1 MFTEEMETM
10 RMAISGSIMAGIA
23 AIALAFSACGPAD
36 DGAEVRVSTSESTD
50 TDDTVVVQNPPT
62 TVTNT
67 VIEHQTDTVVREGV
81 VVQQKTDTVVKVVP
95 GATIVVSDAEKQDID
110 AWLTANKDM
119 LNEYGD
125 PKDMVYTGGTPLF
138 NETTGKTM
146 TKYEY
151 IISQH
156 PDRPWL
162 K

>member
-1 MFTEEMETM
+1 M
-10 RMAISGSIMAGIA
+10 RMAISGSIMTGIA

-36 DGAEVRVSTSESTD
+36 DGAEVHVSTSENAD
-50 TDDTVVVQNPPT
+50 AADTVVVQNPPT
-62 TVTNT
+62 TIV
-67 VIEHQTDTVVREGV
+67 EHQTDTVVREGV

-95 GATIVVSDAEKQDID
+95 GTTIVVSDAEKKDID
-110 AWLTANKDM
+110 AWLTANKDR

-125 PKDMVYTGGTPLF
+125 PKDMVYTGATPLF
-138 NETTGKTM
+138 NEATGKTM

>member
-1 MFTEEMETM
+1 MFIEEMETM
-10 RMAISGSIMAGIA
+10 RMIVTGSIMAGIA
-23 AIALAFSACGPAD
+23 AVVLAFSACGPAD
-36 DGAEVRVSTSESTD
+36 DGANVHVSTSESGD
-50 TDDTVVVQNPPT
+50 ADTVLVHTPPD

-67 VIEHQTDTVVREGV
+67 IVEQRTDTVHSEGV
-81 VVQQKTDTVVKVVP
+81 VVQKRTDTVVQVVP
-95 GATIVVSDAEKQDID
+95 GTKIVVSDTEKQQID

-119 LNEYGD
+119 LNQYGD
-125 PKDMVYTGGTPLF
+125 PKDMVYAGATPLF
-138 NETTGKTM
+138 NEATGKTM